1 MFRIIST
8 CVHEL
13 RRILR
18 DEGTLI
24 FLLLVPLGYPLLY
37 AYLYT
42 NEVVREV
49 PVVAVLP
56 SPTSMGREFVR
67 MVDASPSVDIVLRTS
82 RMEEAK
88 EWMRRKQ
95 AYGIIYLPT
104 EFERNIQ
111 RGKQAH
117 VSLFCDMSALL
128 YYKALMI
135 TCTDVSLKMND
146 AIRLRLMPGLT
157 TRQEEVSTMPIRY
170 ESVTSFNPQSGFA
183 TFLIPAVLILIIQQT
198 LLLGTGLLAGTDR
211 DQGIRPHQVG
221 FVGMTGRALACF
233 ILGIFTCPYML
244 VAVPHLFHLPQLADM
259 LTLSIFILPYLLA
272 CIFFALTLSA
282 FVPNREAC
290 MLIFVFTSVP
300 LLFLSGISWPGASIP
315 MGWKLFSYLFPS
327 TFGINGF
334 VHINTM
340 GVSLLDVQTEY
351 AALWIQSGIYFLT
364 ASYCWR
370 RYEGIGI
377 IPYNK
382 GRHTGLPL

>member
-1 MFRIIST
+1 MNRILT
-8 CVHEL
+8 EL
-13 RRILR
+13 HRILR

-24 FLLLVPLGYPLLY
+24 FLILVPLGYPLLY

-56 SPTSMGREFVR
+56 SSTSMGREFVR

-88 EWMRRKQ
+88 EWMRRKE
-95 AYGIIYLPT
+95 AYGIIYLPND
-104 EFERNIQ
+104 FERNLQ
-111 RGKQAH
+111 RGEQTH

-128 YYKALMI
+128 YYKALVI

-157 TRQEEVSTMPIRY
+157 TRQEEVSTMPVQY

-211 DQGIRPHQVG
+211 DLGKRPHQVG
-221 FVGMTGRALACF
+221 GKGMLARAFAC
-233 ILGIFTCPYML
+233 IIIGIFTCTYML
-244 VAVPHLFHLPQLADM
+244 VAVPHLFHLPQLADA
-259 LTLSIFILPYLLA
+259 LTLVTFILPYQLA
-272 CIFFALTLSA
+272 CTFFALTLSA

-290 MLIFVFTSVP
+290 MLLFVFTSVP
-300 LLFLSGISWPGASIP
+300 LLFLSGISWPESNIP

-340 GVSLLDVQTEY
+340 GASLHEVKTEY

-370 RYEGIGI
+370 KY
-377 IPYNK
+377 K
-382 GRHTGLPL
+382 GV

>member
-1 MFRIIST
+1 MLQILST
-8 CVHEL
+8 CIHEL
-13 RRILR
+13 RRILH

-24 FLLLVPLGYPLLY
+24 FLILVPLGYPLIY

-56 SPTSMGREFVR
+56 SPSAMGREFIR
-67 MVDASPSVDIVLRTS
+67 MVDASPNVDIVLKTTRI
-82 RMEEAK
+82 EEAK
-88 EWMRRKQ
+88 EWMRRKE

-104 EFERNIQ
+104 EFEHNIQ
-111 RGKQAH
+111 RGEQAH

-128 YYKALMI
+128 YYKALVI

-157 TRQEEVSTMPIRY
+157 TRQQEVSTTPIRY

-211 DQGIRPHQVG
+211 DHGIRPHQVG
-221 FVGMTGRALACF
+221 SKGMLTRALACL
-233 ILGIFTCPYML
+233 IIGVLTSTYML
-244 VAVPHLFHLPQLADM
+244 VAVPHLFHLPQLGDA
-259 LTLSIFILPYLLA
+259 LTLATFVLPYQLA

-290 MLIFVFTSVP
+290 MLLFVFTSIP
-300 LLFLSGISWPGASIP
+300 LLFLSGISWPGSSIP

-340 GVSLLDVQTEY
+340 GASLLDVQTEY
-351 AALWIQSGIYFLT
+351 AALWIQSGIYFL
-364 ASYCWR
+364 AAWYCWKKR
-370 RYEGIGI
+370 
-377 IPYNK
+377 
-382 GRHTGLPL
+382 

>member
-1 MFRIIST
+1 MNHILT
-8 CVHEL
+8 EL
-13 RRILR
+13 QRILR

-24 FLLLVPLGYPLLY
+24 FLILVPLGYPLLY

-56 SPTSMGREFVR
+56 SSNSMGREFVR
-67 MVDASPSVDIVLRTS
+67 MVDASPNVDIVLRTS

-88 EWMRRKQ
+88 EWMRRKE
-95 AYGIIYLPT
+95 AFGIIYLPS
-104 EFERNIQ
+104 EFERHLQ
-111 RGKQAH
+111 RGEQAH

-128 YYKALMI
+128 YYKALVI

-157 TRQEEVSTMPIRY
+157 TRQEEVNTMPIRY

-211 DQGIRPHQVG
+211 DHGIRPHQVG
-221 FVGMTGRALACF
+221 GKGMLTRAFACL
-233 ILGIFTCPYML
+233 IIGVLTSTYML
-244 VAVPHLFHLPQLADM
+244 VAVPHLFHLPQLADA
-259 LTLSIFILPYLLA
+259 LTLATFILPYQLA
-272 CIFFALTLSA
+272 CTFFALTLSA

-290 MLIFVFTSVP
+290 MLLFVFTSVP
-300 LLFLSGISWPGASIP
+300 LLFLSGISWPESSIP

-340 GVSLLDVQTEY
+340 GASLHEVNTEY
-351 AALWIQSGIYFLT
+351 AALWIQSGIYFIT
-364 ASYCWR
+364 AHYCWR
-370 RYEGIGI
+370 
-377 IPYNK
+377 K
-382 GRHTGLPL
+382 K